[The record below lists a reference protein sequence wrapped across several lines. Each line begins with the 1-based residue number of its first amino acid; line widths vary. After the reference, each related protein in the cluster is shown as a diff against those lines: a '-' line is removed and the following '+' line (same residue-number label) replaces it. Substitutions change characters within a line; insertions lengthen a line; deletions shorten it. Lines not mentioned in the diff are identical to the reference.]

1 MLARWLA
8 TRSDN
13 YGICENGNLWRINGE
28 ARRENRFGFR
38 LGRAYARRRG
48 ATRWNKYRGPFAQLR
63 VVYDTA
69 RIVSGALRGI
79 MDPPRING
87 ERLDDFSS

>member
-38 LGRAYARRRG
+38 LGGVPARRR

-63 VVYDTA
+63 VVYDIV
-69 RIVSGALRGI
+69 RIVSGILCGI
-79 MDPPRING
+79 MDPLVNG